1 METQAPK
8 NYAKLD
14 QPIDF
19 EITPDSYKS
28 GAVKI
33 DQGKAVDVAENGG
46 THTEIKNKKLTIPQT
61 GGIGT
66 IIFTAIGLAI
76 MASAIIAIKKRQA
89 TEAR

>member
-1 METQAPK
+1 MEIQAPK

-33 DQGKAVDVAENGG
+33 EQGKAVDDTTNG

-61 GGIGT
+61 GGMGT
-66 IIFTAIGLAI
+66 VLFTVVGIGL
-76 MASAIIAIKKRQA
+76 MAGAVMAMKKNRE
-89 TEAR
+89 EA